1 MRRYPVH
8 SMFCLPFTSEFFKKR
23 IGHKKVYLPT
33 YLNIY
38 LSTYFQPPISYLFQ
52 MPVVGKNPN
61 VKFVHYTLVSVN
73 MIVNCLLNQ
82 IKSSLMVS
90 FYKKKKNNLLFFH
103 PISLKIL
110 HCIIVLL
117 LF

>member
-1 MRRYPVH
+1 
-8 SMFCLPFTSEFFKKR
+8 
-23 IGHKKVYLPT
+23 
-33 YLNIY
+33 
-38 LSTYFQPPISYLFQ
+38 

-90 FYKKKKNNLLFFH
+90 FNPPKPDVSELHEGLTSAKYGLRGLRLPEVILEANNQNRYCSRHEYLPTEPLTNFLSCLVLSPEV
-103 PISLKIL
+103 PILAQ
-110 HCIIVLL
+110 VDD
-117 LF
+117 